1 MSSRKLGSIACMLVA
16 FAGLDVAAQ
25 RAASIPPD
33 ITGAYERYGNIFG
46 PRTEAQQKDPT
57 IPPPNPPPPLKPEY
71 LKQWQARVQAA
82 REAEAK
88 GQPLATGYTHCLPD
102 GMPSMMAAMFPIE
115 FLQSKGQV
123 TVIEE
128 AFTQIRRIL
137 LMTPEGHRRRRAGI
151 LRSLGRA
158 LGGRHAGGGYRR
170 DQRGSSISERAALQT
185 AANQGTDSPR
195 CTQHLVERDH
205 DGGPRHAREAVDR
218 QVCLSTDAGLH
229 APRVHLRRQPR
240 IRGRAG
246 TAENSDRTTGPIE
259 LSTTEDQGHGGNS
272 VLTIGHSRKF

>member
-1 MSSRKLGSIACMLVA
+1 MSSKMLGSIACFLALVA
-16 FAGLDVAAQ
+16 QLDLAAQ
-25 RAASIPPD
+25 RVASSPPD
-33 ITGAYERYGNIFG
+33 ISGAYERYGNIFG
-46 PRTEAQQKDPT
+46 QRTEAQQKDPT

-137 LMTPEGHRRRRAGI
+137 LDRPQKTIDDVEPGFYGRSVGHWEGDTLVVDTVGIKEEVRYQNAPHSTQLRIKERIRLVTPNI
-151 LRSLGRA
+151 LWDEITMEDPVTLEKPWTVTYA
-158 LGGRHAGGGYRR
+158 YRR
-170 DQRGSSISERAALQT
+170 MPDYTLLEYICEDNREYADEQGLQKIRIGSPER
-185 AANQGTDSPR
+185 
-195 CTQHLVERDH
+195 
-205 DGGPRHAREAVDR
+205 
-218 QVCLSTDAGLH
+218 
-229 APRVHLRRQPR
+229 
-240 IRGRAG
+240 
-246 TAENSDRTTGPIE
+246 
-259 LSTTEDQGHGGNS
+259 
-272 VLTIGHSRKF
+272 

>member
-137 LMTPEGHRRRRAGI
+137 LDRPQKAIDDVEPGFYGHSVGHWEGDTLVVDTVGI
-151 LRSLGRA
+151 KEEVRYQNAPHSKQLRIKERIRLVAPNILWNEITMEDPVTLEKPWTVRYA
-158 LGGRHAGGGYRR
+158 YRR
-170 DQRGSSISERAALQT
+170 MPDYTLLEYICEDNREYADEQGLQKIRIE
-185 AANQGTDSPR
+185 P
-195 CTQHLVERDH
+195 
-205 DGGPRHAREAVDR
+205 PAR
-218 QVCLSTDAGLH
+218 
-229 APRVHLRRQPR
+229 
-240 IRGRAG
+240 
-246 TAENSDRTTGPIE
+246 
-259 LSTTEDQGHGGNS
+259 
-272 VLTIGHSRKF
+272 

>member
-1 MSSRKLGSIACMLVA
+1 MSSRTFGSIACILVTLA
-16 FAGLDVAAQ
+16 RLEVAAQ
-25 RAASIPPD
+25 RVAPNPPD

-137 LMTPEGHRRRRAGI
+137 LDRPLKAIDDVEPGFYGHSVGRWEGDTLVVDTVGI
-151 LRSLGRA
+151 KEEIRYQNAPHSKELRIKERIRLVA
-158 LGGRHAGGGYRR
+158 PNILWDEITMEDPVTLEKPWTVTYAYRR
-170 DQRGSSISERAALQT
+170 MPNYTLLEYICEDNREYADEQGLQKI
-185 AANQGTDSPR
+185 
-195 CTQHLVERDH
+195 
-205 DGGPRHAREAVDR
+205 
-218 QVCLSTDAGLH
+218 
-229 APRVHLRRQPR
+229 R
-240 IRGRAG
+240 IGR
-246 TAENSDRTTGPIE
+246 
-259 LSTTEDQGHGGNS
+259 
-272 VLTIGHSRKF
+272 